1 MTRKKARFLGK
12 IPADFR
18 FSPPGKIRFLPFPTW
33 KKPEKKTLII
43 ILSRPCLLNTLLLI
57 VFAHPRFSDID
68 FCISYSSVSG
78 VLPDVIEYYNITNA
92 QAGLLQT
99 SFIFVYMIFSPL
111 FGYLGDRYNRKWL
124 MAIGIFLWSVIT
136 LAGSFVPA
144 KVS

>member
-1 MTRKKARFLGK
+1 MSEILTCDMATQLPYLAYTMFV
-12 IPADFR
+12 
-18 FSPPGKIRFLPFPTW
+18 KIRYCF
-33 KKPEKKTLII
+33 
-43 ILSRPCLLNTLLLI
+43 I